1 MISKSTHY
9 AKQGEVQRNWVLV
22 DADGAVLGRLATQI
36 AMILRGKNKPQFT
49 PNSDCGDFVVVI
61 NADKVQR
68 KNAVARVRLVP
79 GTGKVT
85 INKRDAE
92 QYFGRHQ
99 LVENAL
105 APFKVTDTAGQFD
118 VIALCDGGGISGQS
132 GALRLGIARALLNAG
147 DYRADLK
154 KAGFLTRDA
163 RVVERKKYGLKKA
176 RRAPQF
182 SKR

>member
-1 MISKSTHY
+1 MAENTVVY
-9 AKQGEVQRNWVLV
+9 QGT
-22 DADGAVLGRLATQI
+22 GR
-36 AMILRGKNKPQFT
+36 
-49 PNSDCGDFVVVI
+49 
-61 NADKVQR
+61 R

-85 INKRDAE
+85 VNKRDAAE
-92 QYFGRHQ
+92 YFGRQ
-99 LVENAL
+99 NLLDMAL
-105 APFKVTDTAGQFD
+105 APFKVTDTAGSFD
-118 VIALCDGGGISGQS
+118 VIALCDGGGISGQA

-154 KAGFLTRDA
+154 KAGYLTRDA

>member
-1 MISKSTHY
+1 MAENTVVY
-9 AKQGEVQRNWVLV
+9 QGT
-22 DADGAVLGRLATQI
+22 GR
-36 AMILRGKNKPQFT
+36 
-49 PNSDCGDFVVVI
+49 
-61 NADKVQR
+61 R

-176 RRAPQF
+176 PVLQALRFYLLTRYNVQAGPADCSAGPAF
-182 SKR
+182 LFD